1 MGYVPG
7 SSEIALALLV
17 VNMICWGSWANPM
30 KLTGN
35 WRFEAFYWPYGL
47 GMLFFSFI
55 AAMTLGNMGDVDF
68 FTALQSADPIKMVY
82 GVASG
87 FIWNLGNILMVAA
100 IVLAGFSMA
109 LPIGV
114 GSSIVIGSTLSY
126 IVEPKGVPTLLF
138 AGVGLISIAIISDA
152 YAYIVRDRKIV
163 SGAVGETKSGGIKA
177 STKRGLII
185 SMITGIL
192 FGIFPMFFALSYKQ
206 PNGLDAYGTAMFFQI
221 GVFISTLIYMPIF
234 MRKPLTGEKP
244 IGFAEIKRGKP
255 LWFLMGIFSAFIW
268 VIGLTTNLIS
278 ANKVGVAVA
287 FVLAQCAAMV
297 GACWGIFIWKD
308 FKGAPKRVWVLIVE
322 MFVLFFIGIVYVAL
336 ASQ

>member
-47 GMLFFSFI
+47 SMLVFSFV
-55 AAMTLGNMGDVDF
+55 AAMTLGNMGDVGF
-68 FTALQSADPIKMVY
+68 FESLRSAEPIKMFY
-82 GVASG
+82 GIASG

-100 IVLAGFSMA
+100 IALAGFSMA
-109 LPIGV
+109 FPIGV

-126 IVEPKGVPTLLF
+126 IVEPKGIPTLLF
-138 AGVGLISIAIISDA
+138 AGVGLISIAIICDA
-152 YAYIVRDRKIV
+152 YAYIVRDRKRN
-163 SGAVGETKSGGIKA
+163 SGEEKSGGIKS

-185 SMITGIL
+185 SIITGIL
-192 FGIFPMFFALSYKQ
+192 FGIFPMFFALSYKE
-206 PNGLDAYGTAMFFQI
+206 PNALDPYGTGVFFQI

-244 IGFAEIKRGKP
+244 VGFSEIKRGKP
-255 LWFLMGIFSAFIW
+255 LWFLMGILSAFIW
-268 VIGLTTNLIS
+268 VIGQTTNLIS
-278 ANKVGVAVA
+278 GNKVGVAIA
-287 FVLAQCAAMV
+287 FVLAQCASMV
-297 GACWGIFIWKD
+297 GACWGIFVWKD
-308 FKGAPKRVWVLIVE
+308 FRGAPKRVWILIVE
-322 MFVLFFIGIVYVAL
+322 MFLLFFIGIVYVAL
-336 ASQ
+336 SSQ